1 MELIM
6 SSSRHSGRR
15 QRSDGGRAATGRA
28 LGQERA
34 AGRAAGRART
44 QRQLRVGEE
53 IRHRLAEILSR
64 QDVRDPDLLNQSIT
78 VTEVRISPD
87 MKQALVYARPLGAGP
102 DACSRVLAALNRSA
116 GFLRGRL
123 GRELTLRHTPELHF
137 ALDESFDVAEK
148 IDRLLRDSHVA
159 QDLKPGSESTD

>member
-6 SSSRHSGRR
+6 SSSRHSGHR
-15 QRSDGGRAATGRA
+15 QQPGSG
-28 LGQERA
+28 RA
-34 AGRAAGRART
+34 AGRAAGRERT

-64 QDVRDPDLLNQSIT
+64 QDVRDPELLNSSIT

-87 MKQALVYARPLGAGP
+87 MKQALVYARPLAAGQEI
-102 DACSRVLAALNRSA
+102 SRKVLAALNRSA

-123 GRELTLRHTPELHF
+123 GRELTIRHTPELQF
-137 ALDESFDVAEK
+137 VLDESFDTAEAMDK
-148 IDRLLRDSHVA
+148 LLRGAHVA

>member
-1 MELIM
+1 M
-6 SSSRHSGRR
+6 SSSRHSGHR
-15 QRSDGGRAATGRA
+15 QRPGS
-28 LGQERA
+28 
-34 AGRAAGRART
+34 GRAAGRAVGRERT

-53 IRHRLAEILSR
+53 IRHRLSEILSR
-64 QDVRDPDLLNQSIT
+64 QDVRDPELLNRSIT

-123 GRELTLRHTPELHF
+123 GRELTIRHTPELQF
-137 ALDESFDVAEK
+137 MLDESFDTAEAMDK
-148 IDRLLRDSHVA
+148 LLRDAHVA
-159 QDLKPGSESTD
+159 QDLKPESESTD